1 MASMSTTHSNG
12 VAPEPTM
19 PAPSQ
24 YPAPP
29 NIQVAKRLEQ
39 FKTTIFTEISI
50 LALKHNAINLG
61 QGFPNFDG
69 PDFVKKAA
77 IEAIQDGGK
86 NQYARGF
93 GIPPLNAAIAE
104 SFKKESG
111 ITVNPET
118 EVTVTSGCTEAIA
131 ATILGLVNPED
142 EIIVFEPFYD
152 SYQATV
158 SMSGAT
164 LKTVTLRAPNFD
176 VPEQELRAAFSS
188 KTRAI
193 MVNTPHNPT
202 GKVFSRQE
210 LELIASLCKEH
221 DALAFCDEVY
231 NKLVFNGEHVSLA
244 SLDGMYE
251 RTVTMNSL
259 GKTFSLTGWKIGWAV
274 APPHLMR
281 GVRLAHSYIT
291 FATATPFQWAAAEA
305 LRAPDSFYAE
315 LIKDYSAKKDI
326 LVEGLK
332 SVGFE
337 VYEPDGT
344 YFVMVDHTPFG
355 FESDVA
361 FCKYLI
367 EEVGIAAIP
376 PSVFYTNPVDGKNL
390 VRFAFCKDEETL
402 KAAVEKLKTKLKKP
416 VASSS

>member
-1 MASMSTTHSNG
+1 MGEGTDSSFG
-12 VAPEPTM
+12 FDQV
-19 PAPSQ
+19 
-24 YPAPP
+24 
-29 NIQVAKRLEQ
+29 QVAKRLEQ
-39 FKTTIFTEISI
+39 FKTTIFTEISM

-69 PDFVKKAA
+69 PDFVKNAA

-93 GIPPLNAAIAE
+93 GVQQLNAAIAD

-111 ITVNPET
+111 ITVNADK

-131 ATILGLVNPED
+131 ATVLGLLNPGD
-142 EIIVFEPFYD
+142 EIILFEPFYD

-164 LKTVTLRAPNFD
+164 IKTVTLRPPHFA
-176 VPEQELRAAFSS
+176 VPENELRAAFSS
-188 KTRAI
+188 NTRAI
-193 MVNTPHNPT
+193 LVNTPHNPT
-202 GKVFSRQE
+202 GKVFSRTE

-221 DALAFCDEVY
+221 DALAFVDEVY
-231 NKLVFNGEHVSLA
+231 NKLVFKGEHVSLA
-244 SLDGMYE
+244 SLEGMYE

-274 APPHLMR
+274 APPHLTW
-281 GVRLAHSYIT
+281 GLCLAHSYLT
-291 FATATPFQWAAAEA
+291 FATATPFQFAAAEA
-305 LRAPDSFYAE
+305 LRAPDSFYTE
-315 LIKDYSAKKDI
+315 LIEDYSAKKDI
-326 LVEGLK
+326 LVDGLK

-337 VYEPDGT
+337 VYEPEGT

-367 EEVGIAAIP
+367 EEVGITAIP
-376 PSVFYTNPVDGKNL
+376 PSVFYTNPEGGKNL
-390 VRFAFCKDEETL
+390 VRFAFCKDEQTL
-402 KAAVEKLKTKLKKP
+402 RDAVELLKTKLKRP
-416 VASSS
+416 VSSVS

>member
-1 MASMSTTHSNG
+1 MCIYFLKSIPYSG
-12 VAPEPTM
+12 FQV
-19 PAPSQ
+19 
-24 YPAPP
+24 
-29 NIQVAKRLEQ
+29 QVAKRLEQ

-50 LALKHNAINLG
+50 LASKHNAINLG

-69 PDFVKKAA
+69 PEFVKNAA
-77 IEAIQDGGK
+77 IEAIRDGGK

-93 GIPPLNAAIAE
+93 GVPQLNAAIAE
-104 SFKKESG
+104 SFNKESG
-111 ITVNPET
+111 IVVDPET
-118 EVTVTSGCTEAIA
+118 HVTVTSGCTEAIA
-131 ATILGLVNPED
+131 ATVLGLVNPGD

-158 SMSGAT
+158 SMSGAI
-164 LKTVTLRAPNFD
+164 LKTVTMRAPEFA
-176 VPEQELRAAFSS
+176 VPEEELRAAFSS

-193 MVNTPHNPT
+193 LVNTPHNPT
-202 GKVFSRQE
+202 GKVFPRHE

-221 DALAFCDEVY
+221 NTLAFCDEVY
-231 NKLVFNGEHVSLA
+231 NKLVFKGEHVSLA

-274 APPHLMR
+274 APPHLTR
-281 GVRLAHSYIT
+281 GIRLAHSYLT
-291 FATATPFQWAAAEA
+291 FATATPLQWASVEA

-315 LIKDYSAKKDI
+315 LIKSYSAKKDI
-326 LVEGLK
+326 LVEGLN

-337 VYEPDGT
+337 VYEPEGT

-355 FESDVA
+355 FENDVA

-376 PSVFYTNPVDGKNL
+376 PSVFYTNPEDGKNL

-402 KAAVEKLKTKLKKP
+402 KTAVERLRTKLKKA
-416 VASSS
+416 VSLSS

>member
-1 MASMSTTHSNG
+1 MLWRERGGECIRGFVLICFFSG
-12 VAPEPTM
+12 F
-19 PAPSQ
+19 Q
-24 YPAPP
+24 
-29 NIQVAKRLEQ
+29 IQVAKRLEQ

-50 LALKHNAINLG
+50 LALKHQAINLG

-69 PDFVKKAA
+69 PDFVKNAA
-77 IEAIQDGGK
+77 IAAIQDGGK

-93 GIPPLNAAIAE
+93 GIAQLNAAIAE

-111 ITVNPET
+111 ISVNPDT

-131 ATILGLVNPED
+131 ATVLGLVNPGD
-142 EIIVFEPFYD
+142 EIILFEPFYD

-164 LKTVTLRAPNFD
+164 VKTVTLRAPHFA
-176 VPEQELRAAFSS
+176 VPEEELRAAFSN

-193 MVNTPHNPT
+193 LVNTPHNPT
-202 GKVFSRQE
+202 GKVFSRKE

-221 DALAFCDEVY
+221 DALAFVDEVY
-231 NKLVFNGEHVSLA
+231 NKLVFKGEHVSLA

-274 APPHLMR
+274 APPHLTW
-281 GVRLAHSYIT
+281 GLRLAHSYLT

-305 LRAPDSFYAE
+305 LRAPDSFYRQ
-315 LIKDYSAKKDI
+315 LIKDYSSKRDI

-337 VYEPDGT
+337 VYEPEGT

-355 FESDVA
+355 FENDVA

-376 PSVFYTNPVDGKNL
+376 PSVFYTNPEDGKNL
-390 VRFAFCKDEETL
+390 VRFAFCKDEQTL
-402 KAAVEKLKTKLKKP
+402 RDAVEKLKTNLKRP
-416 VASSS
+416 VNSAS

>member
-1 MASMSTTHSNG
+1 LPWRERGGECIRGFVLICFFSG
-12 VAPEPTM
+12 F
-19 PAPSQ
+19 Q
-24 YPAPP
+24 
-29 NIQVAKRLEQ
+29 IQVAKRLEQ

-50 LALKHNAINLG
+50 LALKHQAINLG

-69 PDFVKKAA
+69 PDFVKNAA
-77 IEAIQDGGK
+77 IAAIQDGGK

-93 GIPPLNAAIAE
+93 GIAQLNAAIAE

-111 ITVNPET
+111 ISVNPDT

-131 ATILGLVNPED
+131 ATVLGLVNPGD
-142 EIIVFEPFYD
+142 EIILFEPFYD

-164 LKTVTLRAPNFD
+164 VKTVTLRAPHFA
-176 VPEQELRAAFSS
+176 VPEEELRAAFSN

-193 MVNTPHNPT
+193 LVNTPHNPT
-202 GKVFSRQE
+202 GKVFSRKE

-221 DALAFCDEVY
+221 DALAFVDEVY
-231 NKLVFNGEHVSLA
+231 NKLVFKGEHVSLA

-274 APPHLMR
+274 APPHLTW
-281 GVRLAHSYIT
+281 GLRLAHSYLT

-305 LRAPDSFYAE
+305 LRAPDSFYRQ
-315 LIKDYSAKKDI
+315 LIKDYSSKRDI

-337 VYEPDGT
+337 VYEPEGT

-355 FESDVA
+355 FENDVA

-376 PSVFYTNPVDGKNL
+376 PSVFYTNPEDGKNL
-390 VRFAFCKDEETL
+390 VSFAFCKDEQTL
-402 KAAVEKLKTKLKKP
+402 RDAVEKLKTNLKRP
-416 VASSS
+416 VNSAS

>member
-1 MASMSTTHSNG
+1 MASNC
-12 VAPEPTM
+12 VAQEPV
-19 PAPSQ
+19 PAPAQTTSS
-24 YPAPP
+24 PP
-29 NIQVAKRLEQ
+29 KVQVAKRLEQ
-39 FKTTIFTEISI
+39 FKTTIFTEISM

-93 GIPPLNAAIAE
+93 GVQQLNAAIAD

-111 ITVNPET
+111 ITVYPDK

-131 ATILGLVNPED
+131 ATVLGLLNPGD
-142 EIIVFEPFYD
+142 EIILFEPFYD

-164 LKTVTLRAPNFD
+164 IKTVTLRPPHFA
-176 VPEQELRAAFSS
+176 VPEDELRAAFSS
-188 KTRAI
+188 NTRAI
-193 MVNTPHNPT
+193 LVNTPHNPT
-202 GKVFSRQE
+202 GKVFSRTE

-221 DALAFCDEVY
+221 DALAFVDEVY
-231 NKLVFNGEHVSLA
+231 NKLVFKGEHVSLA

-274 APPHLMR
+274 APPHLTW
-281 GVRLAHSYIT
+281 GLRLAHSYLT
-291 FATATPFQWAAAEA
+291 FATATPFQFAAAEA
-305 LRAPDSFYAE
+305 LRAPDAFYTE
-315 LIKDYSAKKDI
+315 LIEDYSAKKDI
-326 LVEGLK
+326 LVDGLK
-332 SVGFE
+332 SVGFK
-337 VYEPDGT
+337 VYEPEGT

-376 PSVFYTNPVDGKNL
+376 PSVFYTNPEDGKNL
-390 VRFAFCKDEETL
+390 VRFAFCKDEQTL
-402 KAAVEKLKTKLKKP
+402 RDAVELLKTKLKRP
-416 VASSS
+416 VSSVS